1 MSPGY
6 GVLHS
11 MIVSRYIVRPLFFV
25 AALCLSGSAEYAQA
39 QDVHISQRDRDE
51 IRAVIRAAT
60 REPILR
66 ITAVYDDHPVA
77 GSIPRKAWR
86 DDGRNGKVKL
96 TPIVQYERTDKV
108 SVQTGSDANLTGG
121 SYVVQRLD
129 GRWKIVGKKGFW
141 IH

>member
-1 MSPGY
+1 MPNPPTSHQAMPSYAKLRCG
-6 GVLHS
+6 
-11 MIVSRYIVRPLFFV
+11 RQRTPK
-25 AALCLSGSAEYAQA
+25 ALIQA

>member
-1 MSPGY
+1 VKPF
-6 GVLHS
+6 
-11 MIVSRYIVRPLFFV
+11 FFV
-25 AALCLSGSAEYAQA
+25 AALCLAGSVASAQA

-66 ITAVYDDHPVA
+66 ITAVYDDRPVA

-96 TPIVQYERTDKV
+96 TPIVEYERTDKV
-108 SVQTGSDANLTGG
+108 SVQTGSEANLTGG
-121 SYVVQRLD
+121 SYGVQKL
-129 GRWKIVGKKGFW
+129 GGKWKIVGKRSFW